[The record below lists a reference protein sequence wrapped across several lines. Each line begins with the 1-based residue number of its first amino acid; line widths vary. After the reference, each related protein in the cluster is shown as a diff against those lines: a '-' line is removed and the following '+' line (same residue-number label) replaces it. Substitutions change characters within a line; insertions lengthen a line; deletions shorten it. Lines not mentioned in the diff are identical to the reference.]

1 METVIVSLA
10 ALIVG
15 VLSGFA
21 ICLLTFCKQKS
32 QPRKHRVKPGTKP
45 KSGGGPGE
53 GDEGP

>member
-1 METVIVSLA
+1 METVIIALA

-21 ICLLTFCKQKS
+21 ICLLTFCKPKP
-32 QPRKHRVKPGTKP
+32 QPRKPRAKPGPKP